1 MDPTMAIILDHISD
15 LLSHL
20 SRKGLS
26 LIVLREMGHGC
37 CVQVFNIIAGG
48 GGGGSNRP
56 LIQHIIPNV
65 SCDYILTAICSLDKQ
80 NYCKHTIAR
89 CSFGKYT

>member
-1 MDPTMAIILDHISD
+1 MTKSVLNLFNANRRSFGNGQGMDPTMAIILDHISD

-37 CVQVFNIIAGG
+37 CVQVFNIIGG
-48 GGGGSNRP
+48 GGGGGGG
-56 LIQHIIPNV
+56 
-65 SCDYILTAICSLDKQ
+65 AI
-80 NYCKHTIAR
+80 
-89 CSFGKYT
+89 